1 MQKKTMLALMLAM
14 TLILSGCNLVVK
26 DPAVDAAT
34 EIVRLGDTV
43 YTKAEV
49 MDTVDYNLSYMSYM
63 YSAMGSY
70 YNMNDPTVISN
81 MKDSVVN
88 QITENVVKLAKAKE
102 LGLDQFTDEEKAEI
116 SETAENNW
124 KSIKSSIQS
133 VYFPDTE
140 LTGDALD
147 EALAASATDLGY
159 SLEQY
164 TKQAEETKLLDKLR
178 TETVKDIS
186 VTEEELQ
193 AELNTHAEED
203 KADYESD
210 PGAYAKD
217 LMDGTDVYYRP
228 AGYRMVKQILVK
240 FSDEDSA
247 EINELKS
254 AADAASTKADNLVQQ
269 LDAVSSDTDLLV
281 AAVSVTRNEQPE
293 ASDTDLF
300 TAEGEFPEGT
310 DEAAADLARQIA
322 VARAEAADAEQKLA
336 DAQAKAF
343 ANIDAAADEVLAKI
357 AAGEDFSQLAAEYS
371 GDKDASGNVN
381 NPDGYAV
388 AEGVTAYDSAFTDG
402 AMALSG
408 VGEVSGK
415 IQGMYGY
422 YILKYDSDVE
432 EGPVALDDVRE
443 TLSTELLA
451 EKQDAYFTEQ
461 TAQWVKESPVKVD
474 RKALDD

>member
-70 YNMNDPTVISN
+70 YNMSDPTVISN

-217 LMDGTDVYYRP
+217 LMDGTDIYYRP
-228 AGYRMVKQILVK
+228 AGYRMIKQILVK

-247 EINELKS
+247 AINELKS

-281 AAVSVTRNEQPE
+281 AAVSVVRNEQPE

-371 GDKDASGNVN
+371 GDKDANGNVN

-443 TLSTELLA
+443 TLNTELLA

>member
-70 YNMNDPTVISN
+70 YNMSDPTVISN

-217 LMDGTDVYYRP
+217 LMDGNDVYYRP
-228 AGYRMVKQILVK
+228 AGYRMIKQILVK

-247 EINELKS
+247 AINELKS

-269 LDAVSSDTDLLV
+269 LNAVSSDTDLLV

-443 TLSTELLA
+443 TLHTELLA